1 MNANDSF
8 EVISSGAALGAD
20 IVGLDLT
27 QEIDSA
33 VFDRVIDAWDKH
45 LVLRFRNQDL
55 TEDQFVRF
63 SRYFGSLDKA
73 PTRPVNG
80 SYHPSREEIAVI
92 SNIVQGGVPIGG
104 LGNSELVW
112 HQDMTYKD
120 LPPKASILYGLTT
133 PTTGGDTH
141 FYNLNRAYKTL
152 PDALREKIKGRSCK
166 HDATRNSAG
175 QLRAGFDEN
184 YDNESRPGAIHP
196 LVIKHHATGKE
207 SLYVGRRPNAWIVGL
222 SDKESDQLLDDIWQ
236 HIKNGPHHWVQ
247 QWQPKDIVIWDNRYT
262 LHMRGDLDP
271 AHDRLMHR
279 TQIQDETAPAAA

>member
-1 MNANDSF
+1 M
-8 EVISSGAALGAD
+8 
-20 IVGLDLT
+20 
-27 QEIDSA
+27 
-33 VFDRVIDAWDKH
+33 
-45 LVLRFRNQDL
+45 
-55 TEDQFVRF
+55 
-63 SRYFGSLDKA
+63 
-73 PTRPVNG
+73 
-80 SYHPSREEIAVI
+80 I

-133 PTTGGDTH
+133 PATGGDTH
-141 FYNLNRAYKTL
+141 FYNLNRAYQTL
-152 PDALREKIKGRSCK
+152 PDALREKIIGRSCK

-222 SDKESDQLLDDIWQ
+222 LDKESDQLLDDIWQ

>member
-1 MNANDSF
+1 M
-8 EVISSGAALGAD
+8 L
-20 IVGLDLT
+20 
-27 QEIDSA
+27 
-33 VFDRVIDAWDKH
+33 DAWDKH

-63 SRYFGSLDKA
+63 SRYFGGLDKA

-80 SYHPSREEIAVI
+80 SYHPTREEIAVV

-133 PTTGGDTH
+133 PATGGDTH
-141 FYNLNRAYKTL
+141 FYNLNRAYETL
-152 PDALREKIKGRSCK
+152 PDALRQKIKGRSCK

-196 LVIKHHATGKE
+196 LVIRHHATGKE
-207 SLYVGRRPNAWIVGL
+207 SLYVGRRPNAWIIGL
-222 SDKESDQLLDDIWQ
+222 SDEESDQLLDDIWQ
-236 HIKNGPHHWVQ
+236 HIENGPDHWTQ

-271 AHDRLMHR
+271 AQDRLMHR
-279 TQIQDETAPAAA
+279 TQIQDESAPAAA